1 MKISTEDI
9 KSNFEKIKIR
19 VHDAAVKYGRNPD
32 EINIV
37 AVSKTQTADVIKS
50 GIDAGITI
58 LGENYAQEQK
68 EKYDFIGEDAKRVH
82 WHFIGHLQTNKVK
95 LIAPFVSMI
104 HSVDSLHLA
113 EEISRQVQKNNRTI
127 EILLQVNTSCEESK
141 SGCEPED
148 IYTLAK
154 DVINI
159 PNLNVTGLMT
169 IGSFTDNIVQI
180 RKEFRMLRSIRDEL
194 NNKYGLN
201 QFKHL
206 SMGMTGDFE
215 LAIEE
220 GSTFIRVG
228 TAIFGQREY
237 SNS

>member
-1 MKISTEDI
+1 MNNRTDDI
-9 KSNFEKIKIR
+9 KQNFEQIKIR
-19 VHDAAVKYGRNPD
+19 VKDAAMKCGRNPN
-32 EINIV
+32 EITIV
-37 AVSKTQTADVIKS
+37 AVTKTHPTDIVKS
-50 GIDAGITI
+50 GIDAGITVF
-58 LGENYAQEQK
+58 GENYAQELK
-68 EKYDFIGEDAKRVH
+68 EKYDLLGNDAENIE

-95 LIAPFVSMI
+95 FIAPFVSLI

-113 EEISRQVQKNNRTI
+113 EEISRQAIKNNRTI
-127 EILLQVNTSCEESK
+127 EILLQVNTSGEESK

-148 IYTLAK
+148 IFTLAK
-154 DVINI
+154 DVIQI

-169 IGSFTDNIVQI
+169 IGSFTDDVVQI

-194 NNKYGLN
+194 NNIYGLN

-215 LAIEE
+215 IAIEE

-228 TAIFGQREY
+228 TAIFGQRY
-237 SNS
+237 